1 MEALASRVTECERRI
16 LVLEK
21 FREKDLELNSETKND
36 VGMAIAKIDDLI
48 STVKELP
55 DNINESLKKSLD
67 LMEKEHE
74 AISKDFIGL
83 REDYSTLKTNTE
95 KKFAELQ
102 ELIDSRTVD
111 KDSKNYNQIKITI
124 VTAIVT
130 GVISFILG
138 LILKMWYN

>member
-1 MEALASRVTECERRI
+1 MEALDNRVTECERRI

-21 FREKDLELNSETKND
+21 FREKDLALNSETKND

-55 DNINESLKKSLD
+55 DNINDSLKKSLE

-83 REDYSTLKTNTE
+83 REDYSALKTDTE
-95 KKFAELQ
+95 KRFAELQ
-102 ELIDSRTVD
+102 ELIDSRTID
-111 KDSKNYNQIKITI
+111 KDSKNYNQIKTTI
-124 VTAIVT
+124 VTAIIT
-130 GVISFILG
+130 GIISFILG

>member
-1 MEALASRVTECERRI
+1 MKTLESRVRECERRI

-21 FREKDLELNSETKND
+21 FREKDLEINSETKND
-36 VGMAIAKIDDLI
+36 VSTAIAKIDDLI
-48 STVKELP
+48 ESVRELP
-55 DNINESLKKSLD
+55 DNINESLRKSLE

-74 AISKDFIGL
+74 AISKDFAGL
-83 REDYSTLKTNTE
+83 QKNYFDLKNDTE
-95 KKFAELQ
+95 KKFNELQ

-111 KDSKNYNQIKITI
+111 KDSQDYNKIKMTI

-138 LILKMWYN
+138 LILKM

>member
-124 VTAIVT
+124 ITAIVT

-138 LILKMWYN
+138 LILKM

>member
-138 LILKMWYN
+138 LILKM

>member
-1 MEALASRVTECERRI
+1 MEALDNRVTECERRI

-21 FREKDLELNSETKND
+21 FREKDLALNSETKND

-55 DNINESLKKSLD
+55 DNINDSLKKSLE

-83 REDYSTLKTNTE
+83 REDYSALKTDTE
-95 KKFAELQ
+95 KRFAELQ
-102 ELIDSRTVD
+102 ELIDSRTID
-111 KDSKNYNQIKITI
+111 KDSKNYNQIKTTI
-124 VTAIVT
+124 VTAIIT
-130 GVISFILG
+130 GIISFILG
-138 LILKMWYN
+138 LILKM

>member
-1 MEALASRVTECERRI
+1 MEVLEKRIDECERRI

-36 VGMAIAKIDDLI
+36 VSTAIAKIDDLI
-48 STVKELP
+48 ESVRELP
-55 DNINESLKKSLD
+55 DNINESLRKSLE

-74 AISKDFIGL
+74 AISKDFAGL
-83 REDYSTLKTNTE
+83 QKNYFDLKNDTE
-95 KKFAELQ
+95 KKFNELQ

-111 KDSKNYNQIKITI
+111 KDSQDYNKIKMTI

-138 LILKMWYN
+138 LILKM

>member
-83 REDYSTLKTNTE
+83 REDYSTLKSNTE

-111 KDSKNYNQIKITI
+111 KDSKNYNQIKTTI
-124 VTAIVT
+124 VTAIIT
-130 GVISFILG
+130 GIISFILG
-138 LILKMWYN
+138 LILKM

>member
-1 MEALASRVTECERRI
+1 MEALVSRVTECERRI

-55 DNINESLKKSLD
+55 DNINESLKKSLE

-95 KKFAELQ
+95 KKIAELQ

-111 KDSKNYNQIKITI
+111 KDSKNYNQIKTTI
-124 VTAIVT
+124 VTAIIT
-130 GVISFILG
+130 GIISFILG
-138 LILKMWYN
+138 LILKM

>member
-1 MEALASRVTECERRI
+1 MEVLEKRIDECERRI

-36 VGMAIAKIDDLI
+36 VSTAIAKIDDLI
-48 STVKELP
+48 ESVRELP
-55 DNINESLKKSLD
+55 DNINESLRKSLE

-74 AISKDFIGL
+74 AISKDFAGL
-83 REDYSTLKTNTE
+83 QKNYFDLKNDTE
-95 KKFAELQ
+95 KKFNELQ

-111 KDSKNYNQIKITI
+111 KDSQDYNKIKMTI